1 VSSGRRWIALSAVAL
16 VVLAACT
23 SDDDGSKP
31 TGATAGRVS
40 TGEPM
45 SLSVFVYNVEY
56 AGDETTDAVIADVD
70 ADVVGVLES
79 YNRLPE
85 RWPPTPA
92 TRTTT

>member
-1 VSSGRRWIALSAVAL
+1 MRPGRRWLALCAVAL
-16 VVLAACT
+16 VAFAGCT
-23 SDDDGSKP
+23 SSDDESQP
-31 TGATAGRVS
+31 TSATAGVVA

-45 SLSVFVYNVEY
+45 PLSVFEYNVEY

-79 YNRLPE
+79 YNRLP
-85 RWPPTPA
+85 RWPPTPD